1 MEHQVVPAKVEK
13 ENNGWRKLLGRS
25 TTETLERALSRF
37 FWLFTVNL
45 LDWPGGRDIALF
57 KLKIAFVKTPSF
69 AEHWSSCWKRDPPIL
84 WTGLPLFSSINRGRF
99 TPTFDQ
105 LQKTRSS
112 AFLCDGLTIQRRLSQ
127 CNTLQVGIS
136 NAGPLSL
143 IVGLKIYIGKRVKFF
158 RSYFIAVAA
167 PTSAI
172 HCKWEYQ
179 LLPLS
184 LIEGLKIAQ
193 IYIGKIVQFFRS
205 YFYCCGGTNKWN
217 GQTLQCIEAN
227 ICWQ

>member
-112 AFLCDGLTIQRRLSQ
+112 AFLCDGLTIRQRLSQ

-143 IVGLKIYIGKRVKFF
+143 IVGLKIAQIYIGKRVKFF
-158 RSYFIAVAA
+158 RS
-167 PTSAI
+167 
-172 HCKWEYQ
+172 K
-179 LLPLS
+179 
-184 LIEGLKIAQ
+184 
-193 IYIGKIVQFFRS
+193 
-205 YFYCCGGTNKWN
+205 FYCCGGTIKWN
-217 GQTLQCIEAN
+217 GQTLQTIFVDYKK
-227 ICWQ
+227 